1 MDKLLKGNYDLENK
15 TDINASVPKDDKQ
28 GFEDK
33 AMERLGGS
41 IAFVMKGNK
50 FIWDEEDDEDT
61 HVGTDVKPESTM
73 KHGNE

>member
-1 MDKLLKGNYDLENK
+1 MDKLLKGNYNLKDE
-15 TDINASVPKDDKQ
+15 TDINASLPHDDKQ

-50 FIWDEEDDEDT
+50 FIWDEDNEDGE
-61 HVGTDVKPESTM
+61 
-73 KHGNE
+73 

>member
-1 MDKLLKGNYDLENK
+1 MDNLLKGNYNLKSESEIK
-15 TDINASVPKDDKQ
+15 ASLPQAKKQ

-50 FIWDEEDDEDT
+50 FVWDEDNEDGE
-61 HVGTDVKPESTM
+61 
-73 KHGNE
+73 

>member
-1 MDKLLKGNYDLENK
+1 MDKLLKGNYDLEDETEIKSSLPN
-15 TDINASVPKDDKQ
+15 DDKQ

-50 FIWDEEDDEDT
+50 FVWDDDSEDRE
-61 HVGTDVKPESTM
+61 
-73 KHGNE
+73 

>member
-1 MDKLLKGNYDLENK
+1 MDKLLKGNYDLEDE
-15 TDINASVPKDDKQ
+15 TDIKASLPKDDKQ

-50 FIWDEEDDEDT
+50 FIWDEDED
-61 HVGTDVKPESTM
+61 
-73 KHGNE
+73 NEDGGKTTQK